1 MECKD
6 YGEAFQSGYAAT
18 RRFLLAL
25 GAAIEVADEVAQAA
39 WVRGWEYREQ
49 LRDPGMVG
57 FWVNSIARNLYR
69 ARFRGPLTMPIDGLN
84 PSYTMELKTIE
95 LHRLLDRCTT
105 RDRKLL
111 ERNLAGYSAE
121 EMARESG
128 ITSTGIRVRLL
139 RIRNSLRQQ
148 TAAAA

>member
-1 MECKD
+1 MERKD
-6 YGEAFQSGYAAT
+6 YGEAFVTGYTAT

-25 GAAIEVADEVAQAA
+25 GAAMEMADEIAQAA
-39 WVRGWEYREQ
+39 WVRGWEYRDQ

-69 ARFRGPLTMPIDGLN
+69 AQFRGPITMPMEGLN
-84 PSYTMELKTIE
+84 PSYTMELNTLE
-95 LHRLLDRCTT
+95 LKRLLDRCPL

-111 ERNLAGYSAE
+111 ERNLQGYSAE
-121 EMARESG
+121 EIAQESG

-139 RIRNSLRQQ
+139 RIRNSLREQ

>member
-1 MECKD
+1 MERKD
-6 YGEAFQSGYAAT
+6 YGEAFQAGYGAT

-25 GAAIEVADEVAQAA
+25 GAAVEVAEEVAQAA
-39 WVRGWEYREQ
+39 WVRGWEYRDQ

-69 ARFRGPLTMPIDGLN
+69 ARFRGPMTMQMDGVH
-84 PSYTMELKTIE
+84 PSYTMEMQTLE
-95 LHRLLDRCTT
+95 LRRLLDRCTR

-121 EMARESG
+121 EMARES
-128 ITSTGIRVRLL
+128 
-139 RIRNSLRQQ
+139 RINSREY
-148 TAAAA
+148 A